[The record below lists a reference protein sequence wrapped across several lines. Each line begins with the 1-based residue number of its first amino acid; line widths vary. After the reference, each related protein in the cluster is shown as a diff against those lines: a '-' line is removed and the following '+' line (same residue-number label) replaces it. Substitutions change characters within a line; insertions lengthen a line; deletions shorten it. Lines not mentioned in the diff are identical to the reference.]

1 MEFLHYL
8 LTLLFV
14 ITSVSIFISNNPV
27 HSVLFLILSF
37 CLAAL
42 ILFMFEV
49 EFLGLLFIMVYV
61 GAVAILFLFV
71 VMMINTKKIIRKDL
85 SYLNYVTII
94 FFITILF
101 IKLSFT
107 FNQVF
112 FNQNDDN
119 VIFQYFKPI
128 TFEYL
133 SNMEVLGQ
141 ALYNNYNFIILI
153 AGLILLIALIGCI
166 RLTIDFKENKKL
178 NKSYKQLSKNS
189 ACVHKFN

>member
-1 MEFLHYL
+1 MEFLHYI
-8 LTLLFV
+8 LTLLFI
-14 ITSVSIFISNNPV
+14 ITSVLIFISNNPV

-37 CLAAL
+37 CLAAI

-71 VMMINTKKIIRKDL
+71 VMMINTKKTIRKTL
-85 SYLNYVTII
+85 SYSNYVTII

-107 FNQVF
+107 FNHVF
-112 FNQNDDN
+112 FNQSDDD
-119 VIFQYFKPI
+119 VIFHYFKPI
-128 TFEYL
+128 TFEFL

-141 ALYNNYNFIILI
+141 ALYNNYNFTVLI
-153 AGLILLIALIGCI
+153 AGFILLIALVGCI
-166 RLTIDFKENKKL
+166 RLTIDFKENKKV